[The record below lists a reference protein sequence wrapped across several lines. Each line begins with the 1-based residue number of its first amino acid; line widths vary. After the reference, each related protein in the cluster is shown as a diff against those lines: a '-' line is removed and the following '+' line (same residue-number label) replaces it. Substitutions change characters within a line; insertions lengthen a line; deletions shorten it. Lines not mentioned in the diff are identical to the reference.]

1 MASEGAG
8 NNFGYEQTLLCGQYS
23 RDLGSF
29 AQYQAEQL
37 KKPDAY
43 TLEKIK
49 NRGYTTEQLESQ
61 FNAIPQLRR
70 ESISLQFV
78 DDSSAKPPVGF
89 WAYWDQCMKLR
100 DAAFHKIGED
110 WVFLALLGVTMA
122 LMSFTMDYIIEKCQ
136 EAKLWLYEELAFSL
150 ALQFVAWVL
159 YSLVFILFA
168 TGFTHLVS
176 PQAIGSG
183 IPEMKTILRGV
194 VLKEYLTFRTLV
206 AKIVG
211 LCSSLGSTLPLGK
224 EGPFVHIASIVAT
237 LLGKLIGS
245 FQGIYENESRRS
257 EMLAAACAVGVACTF
272 AAPIGGVLFSIEVT
286 ATFFAVR
293 NYWRGFFSAVCGA
306 LIFRLLAFWFKDE
319 ETITALFRT
328 TLRTEVPFDA
338 LELIIFAG
346 IGVACGFGGS
356 LFIFL
361 HRRIILFTRKHKR
374 MSAFLQK
381 NRFLYP
387 GMIAILISTLTFPP
401 GLGQFFAGQL
411 TARQA
416 INELFSNITWTAGQA
431 DDLEEEEI
439 LHHWNPPATN
449 IYVTLLLY
457 IIMTFWM
464 GAVANTLPI
473 PAGVFVPVFC
483 CGAAFGRLVG
493 ESMSAWFPEGIRSGD
508 VIRKIVPGGY
518 AVVGAAAL
526 SGSVTR
532 TISTSVIVFELT
544 GQISHVLPAVVAV
557 LIANAVAHFLQP
569 SFYDSIIR
577 LKRLPYLP
585 DIVNAKQD
593 AWTVYVE
600 DIMMK
605 DVRYITFVS
614 TYAEL
619 QELLRSSCFKSYP
632 LVDTPESMILLGS
645 IQRFELERLLILH
658 LSERTFFN
666 DRKAST
672 STLSPPPSPSN
683 SKKTSPIRRTSS
695 PKLLQQIPRFVV
707 TKVDESEMESEE
719 TIDVTEEEE
728 KPQQKPEPMP
738 KMKRKTAHNSLIPG
752 GKALSLKDET
762 DYHYDTL
769 QLPLRS
775 ILKKTNTESPFLSRR
790 ASTGDLRMDDDMYYR
805 QLVAKQRKDS
815 IVEDVPFVFKK
826 NSMPESL
833 RNIFKRPFSPSGKV
847 SHQEDIKD
855 KDQESALLNQS
866 INWEGCH
873 IDPAPFQLVERT
885 SLHKVHSLFSL
896 LGLSHAFVTNIGK
909 LIGVVGLKELRNS
922 IQGQI
927 DAQAKNKQTNKAET
941 ESSDDEELDDPAQLE
956 VIRENGHRETFTLV
970 KRQSEETV

>member
-1 MASEGAG
+1 M
-8 NNFGYEQTLLCGQYS
+8 TMDCILDLRHKLCGQYS

-29 AQYQAEQL
+29 AQYQANQL
-37 KKPDAY
+37 KSKPD
-43 TLEKIK
+43 
-49 NRGYTTEQLESQ
+49 QLFDTDGQ
-61 FNAIPQLRR
+61 T
-70 ESISLQFV
+70 
-78 DDSSAKPPVGF
+78 KPAVGF
-89 WAYWDQCMKLR
+89 WAYWEQCIRLR
-100 DAAFHKIGED
+100 DIIFHKIGED
-110 WVFLALLGVTMA
+110 WVFLALLGIIMA
-122 LMSFTMDYIIEKCQ
+122 LMSFTMDYVIEKCQ
-136 EAKLWLYEELAFSL
+136 EAKIWLFEELSFSL
-150 ALQFVAWVL
+150 ALQFVAWVT
-159 YSLVFILFA
+159 YSLMFILFA

-237 LLGKLIGS
+237 LLGKLVGS
-245 FQGIYENESRRS
+245 FRGIYENESRRS

-319 ETITALFRT
+319 ETITALFKT

-346 IGVACGFGGS
+346 IGVACGLGGS
-356 LFIFL
+356 LFILL
-361 HRRIILFTRKHKR
+361 HRKIILFTRRHKR

-381 NRFLYP
+381 NRFIYP
-387 GMIAILISTLTFPP
+387 GIIAILISTLTFPP
-401 GLGQFFAGQL
+401 GLGQYFAGQL
-411 TARQA
+411 TARRA
-416 INELFSNITWTAGQA
+416 INELFSNITWTTGQA
-431 DDLEEEEI
+431 DDLEEEAI
-439 LHHWNPPATN
+439 LRHWNPPATN

-457 IIMTFWM
+457 VIMTFWM
-464 GAVANTLPI
+464 GALSNTLPI

-493 ESMSAWFPEGIRSGD
+493 ESMSTWFPEGIRSGD
-508 VIRKIVPGGY
+508 VVRKIVPGGY

-585 DIVNAKQD
+585 DLINTKQD
-593 AWTVYVE
+593 AWTVFVE
-600 DIMMK
+600 DIMIK
-605 DVRYITFVS
+605 DISYITFVS
-614 TYAEL
+614 TYYDL
-619 QELLRSSCFKSYP
+619 QELLTNSSFKSYP

-645 IQRFELERLLILH
+645 IQRFELERLLWLH
-658 LSERTFFN
+658 LSSNQTLLN
-666 DRKAST
+666 DRKPS
-672 STLSPPPSPSN
+672 SHTLSPPPSPGRFR
-683 SKKTSPIRRTSS
+683 KTSSPSIVRKNSS
-695 PKLLQQIPRFVV
+695 PKLPQPIPRFVV
-707 TKVDESEMESEE
+707 TKVDETGTEFDGNLDEQDTIPAEPERKEM
-719 TIDVTEEEE
+719 
-728 KPQQKPEPMP
+728 KQKL
-738 KMKRKTAHNSLIPG
+738 HHSL
-752 GKALSLKDET
+752 LNLKDDT

-775 ILKKTNTESPFLSRR
+775 ILKKTNSESPFLSRR
-790 ASTGDLRMDDDMYYR
+790 ASTGDLRMDGDLFYR
-805 QLVAKQRKDS
+805 DLAAKQRKES

-826 NSMPESL
+826 TSMPESL
-833 RNIFKRPFSPSGKV
+833 SKLFKV
-847 SHQEDIKD
+847 DKD
-855 KDQESALLNQS
+855 KERSLLNEQ
-866 INWEGCH
+866 INWEGCQ
-873 IDPAPFQLVERT
+873 IDPAPFQLVEKT

-909 LIGVVGLKELRNS
+909 LVGVVGLKELRNS

-927 DAQAKNKQTNKAET
+927 DAQAKYKASGRHDAD
-941 ESSDDEELDDPAQLE
+941 SSEEDNDDPAQLE
-956 VIRENGHRETFTLV
+956 VVRENGHRETFTLV
-970 KRQSEETV
+970 KREIAEETV

>member
-1 MASEGAG
+1 MATEGGG

-29 AQYQAEQL
+29 AQYQANQL
-37 KKPDAY
+37 KSKPDQ
-43 TLEKIK
+43 LFE
-49 NRGYTTEQLESQ
+49 TEGQT
-61 FNAIPQLRR
+61 
-70 ESISLQFV
+70 
-78 DDSSAKPPVGF
+78 KPAVGF
-89 WAYWDQCMKLR
+89 WAYWEQCIRLR
-100 DAAFHKIGED
+100 DIIFHKIGED
-110 WVFLALLGVTMA
+110 WVFLALLGIIMA
-122 LMSFTMDYIIEKCQ
+122 LMSFTMDYVIEKCQ
-136 EAKLWLYEELAFSL
+136 EAKIWLFEELSFSL
-150 ALQFVAWVL
+150 ALQFVAWVT
-159 YSLVFILFA
+159 YSLMFILFA

-237 LLGKLIGS
+237 LLGKLVGS
-245 FQGIYENESRRS
+245 FRGIYENESRRS

-319 ETITALFRT
+319 ETITALFKT

-346 IGVACGFGGS
+346 IGVACGLGGS
-356 LFIFL
+356 LFILL
-361 HRRIILFTRKHKR
+361 HRKIILFTRRHKR

-381 NRFLYP
+381 NRFIYP
-387 GMIAILISTLTFPP
+387 GIIAILISTLTFPP
-401 GLGQFFAGQL
+401 GLGQYFAGQL
-411 TARQA
+411 TARRA
-416 INELFSNITWTAGQA
+416 INELFSNITWTTGQA
-431 DDLEEEEI
+431 DDLEEEAI
-439 LHHWNPPATN
+439 LSHWNPPATN

-457 IIMTFWM
+457 VIMTFWM
-464 GAVANTLPI
+464 GALSNTLPI

-493 ESMSAWFPEGIRSGD
+493 ESMSTWFPEGIRSGD
-508 VIRKIVPGGY
+508 VVRKIVPGGY

-585 DIVNAKQD
+585 DLINTKQD
-593 AWTVYVE
+593 AWTVFVE
-600 DIMMK
+600 DIMIK
-605 DVRYITFVS
+605 DISYITFVS
-614 TYAEL
+614 TYYDL
-619 QELLRSSCFKSYP
+619 QELLTNSSFKSYP

-645 IQRFELERLLILH
+645 IQRFELERLLWLH
-658 LSERTFFN
+658 LSSNQTLLN
-666 DRKAST
+666 DRKPS
-672 STLSPPPSPSN
+672 SHTLSPPPSPGRFR
-683 SKKTSPIRRTSS
+683 KTSS
-695 PKLLQQIPRFVV
+695 PSIVRKNSSAKLPQPIPRFVV
-707 TKVDESEMESEE
+707 TKVDETGTEFDGNLDEQDTIPAEPERKEM
-719 TIDVTEEEE
+719 
-728 KPQQKPEPMP
+728 KQKLHHSLPSSGQYVSPP
-738 KMKRKTAHNSLIPG
+738 HFKRLPPGLRPSSFKRKRNVSFLKSLN
-752 GKALSLKDET
+752 LKEDT

-775 ILKKTNTESPFLSRR
+775 ILKKTNSESPFLSRR
-790 ASTGDLRMDDDMYYR
+790 ASTGDLRMDGDLFYR
-805 QLVAKQRKDS
+805 DLAAKQRKES

-833 RNIFKRPFSPSGKV
+833 SKLFKVPFKQNRKSV
-847 SHQEDIKD
+847 HQEEVKD
-855 KDQESALLNQS
+855 KDKERSLLNEQ
-866 INWEGCH
+866 INWEGCQ
-873 IDPAPFQLVERT
+873 IDPAPFQLVEKT

-909 LIGVVGLKELRNS
+909 LVGVVGLKELRNS

-927 DAQAKNKQTNKAET
+927 DAQAKHKASGRHDAD
-941 ESSDDEELDDPAQLE
+941 SSEEDNDDPAQLE
-956 VIRENGHRETFTLV
+956 VVRENGHRETFTLV
-970 KRQSEETV
+970 KREIAEETV

>member
-1 MASEGAG
+1 
-8 NNFGYEQTLLCGQYS
+8 
-23 RDLGSF
+23 
-29 AQYQAEQL
+29 
-37 KKPDAY
+37 
-43 TLEKIK
+43 
-49 NRGYTTEQLESQ
+49 
-61 FNAIPQLRR
+61 
-70 ESISLQFV
+70 
-78 DDSSAKPPVGF
+78 
-89 WAYWDQCMKLR
+89 
-100 DAAFHKIGED
+100 
-110 WVFLALLGVTMA
+110 MA
-122 LMSFTMDYIIEKCQ
+122 LMSFTMDYVIEKCQ
-136 EAKLWLYEELAFSL
+136 EAKIWLFEELSFSL
-150 ALQFVAWVL
+150 ALQFVAWVT
-159 YSLVFILFA
+159 YSLMFILFA

-237 LLGKLIGS
+237 LLGKLVGS
-245 FQGIYENESRRS
+245 FRGIYENESRRS

-319 ETITALFRT
+319 ETITALFKT

-346 IGVACGFGGS
+346 IGVACGLGGS
-356 LFIFL
+356 LFILL
-361 HRRIILFTRKHKR
+361 HRKIILFTRRHKR

-381 NRFLYP
+381 NRFIYP
-387 GMIAILISTLTFPP
+387 GIIAILISTLTFPP
-401 GLGQFFAGQL
+401 GLGQYFAGQL
-411 TARQA
+411 TARRA
-416 INELFSNITWTAGQA
+416 INELFSNITWTTGQA
-431 DDLEEEEI
+431 DDLEEEAI
-439 LHHWNPPATN
+439 LRHWNPPATN

-457 IIMTFWM
+457 VIMTFWM
-464 GAVANTLPI
+464 GALSNTLPI

-493 ESMSAWFPEGIRSGD
+493 ESMSTWFPEGIRSGD
-508 VIRKIVPGGY
+508 VVRKIVPGGY

-585 DIVNAKQD
+585 DLINTKQD
-593 AWTVYVE
+593 AWTVFVE
-600 DIMMK
+600 DIMIK
-605 DVRYITFVS
+605 DISYITFVS
-614 TYAEL
+614 TYYDL
-619 QELLRSSCFKSYP
+619 QELLTNSSFKSYP

-645 IQRFELERLLILH
+645 IQRFELERLLWLH
-658 LSERTFFN
+658 LSSNQTLLN
-666 DRKAST
+666 DRKPS
-672 STLSPPPSPSN
+672 SHTLSPPPSPGRFR
-683 SKKTSPIRRTSS
+683 KTSSPSIVRKNSS
-695 PKLLQQIPRFVV
+695 PKLPQPIPRFVV
-707 TKVDESEMESEE
+707 TKVDETGTEFDGNLDEQDTIPAEPERKEM
-719 TIDVTEEEE
+719 
-728 KPQQKPEPMP
+728 KQKL
-738 KMKRKTAHNSLIPG
+738 HHSL
-752 GKALSLKDET
+752 LNLKDDT

-775 ILKKTNTESPFLSRR
+775 ILKKTNSESPFLSRR
-790 ASTGDLRMDDDMYYR
+790 ASTGDLRMDGDLFYR
-805 QLVAKQRKDS
+805 DLAAKQRKES

-826 NSMPESL
+826 TSMPESL
-833 RNIFKRPFSPSGKV
+833 SKLFKVPFKQNRKSV
-847 SHQEDIKD
+847 HQEDVKD
-855 KDQESALLNQS
+855 KDKERSLLNEQ
-866 INWEGCH
+866 INWEGCQ
-873 IDPAPFQLVERT
+873 IDPAPFQLVEKT

-909 LIGVVGLKELRNS
+909 LVGVVGLKELRNS

-927 DAQAKNKQTNKAET
+927 DAQAKYKASGRHDAD
-941 ESSDDEELDDPAQLE
+941 SSEEDNDDPAQLE
-956 VIRENGHRETFTLV
+956 VVRENGHRETFTLV
-970 KRQSEETV
+970 KREIAEETV

>member
-1 MASEGAG
+1 MATQGGG

-29 AQYQAEQL
+29 AQYQANQL
-37 KKPDAY
+37 KSKSDPLFDSDRQSKP
-43 TLEKIK
+43 
-49 NRGYTTEQLESQ
+49 R
-61 FNAIPQLRR
+61 
-70 ESISLQFV
+70 
-78 DDSSAKPPVGF
+78 VGF
-89 WAYWDQCMKLR
+89 WAYWEQCIKLR
-100 DAAFHKIGED
+100 DIIFHKIGED
-110 WVFLALLGVTMA
+110 WVFLALLGIIMA
-122 LMSFTMDYIIEKCQ
+122 LMSFTMDYVIEKCQ
-136 EAKLWLYEELAFSL
+136 EAKLWLFEELSFSL
-150 ALQFVAWVL
+150 PLQFVAWVT
-159 YSLVFILFA
+159 YSLMFILFA

-237 LLGKLIGS
+237 LLGKMVGS
-245 FQGIYENESRRS
+245 FRGIYENESRRS

-319 ETITALFRT
+319 ETITALFKT
-328 TLRTEVPFDA
+328 TLRTDVPFDA

-346 IGVACGFGGS
+346 IGVACGLGGS
-356 LFIFL
+356 LFILL
-361 HRRIILFTRKHKR
+361 HRKIILFTRRHKR

-381 NRFLYP
+381 NRFIYP
-387 GMIAILISTLTFPP
+387 GIIAVLISTLTFPP
-401 GLGQFFAGQL
+401 GLGQYFAGQL
-411 TARQA
+411 TARNA
-416 INELFSNITWTAGQA
+416 INELFSNITWTTGQA
-431 DDLEEEEI
+431 DDLVEEAI
-439 LHHWNPPATN
+439 LRHWNPPATN
-449 IYVTLLLY
+449 IYITLLLY
-457 IIMTFWM
+457 VIMTFWM
-464 GAVANTLPI
+464 GALSNTLPI

-483 CGAAFGRLVG
+483 CGAAFGRLIG
-493 ESMSAWFPEGIRSGD
+493 ESMSTWFPEGIRNGD
-508 VIRKIVPGGY
+508 VVRKIVPGGY

-585 DIVNAKQD
+585 DLINIKQD
-593 AWTVYVE
+593 AWTVFVE
-600 DIMMK
+600 DIMIK
-605 DVRYITFVS
+605 DISYITFVS
-614 TYAEL
+614 TYYDL
-619 QELLRSSCFKSYP
+619 QELLTNSSFKSYP
-632 LVDTPESMILLGS
+632 LVDTPDSMILLGS
-645 IQRFELERLLILH
+645 IQRFELERLLWLH
-658 LSERTFFN
+658 LSSNQSRLN
-666 DRKAST
+666 DQKLT
-672 STLSPPPSPSN
+672 PPPLTPPSSPG
-683 SKKTSPIRRTSS
+683 KFRKTSS
-695 PKLLQQIPRFVV
+695 PSISRKTSTPKLPQPIPRFVV
-707 TKVDESEMESEE
+707 TKVDETETEYEGNLDEQDTIPARSEAKEMK
-719 TIDVTEEEE
+719 E
-728 KPQQKPEPMP
+728 KL
-738 KMKRKTAHNSLIPG
+738 HHSL
-752 GKALSLKDET
+752 LNLKDET

-775 ILKKTNTESPFLSRR
+775 ILKKTSSESPFLSRR
-790 ASTGDLRMDDDMYYR
+790 ASTGDLRMDGDLYYR
-805 QLVAKQRKDS
+805 DLAAKQRKES
-815 IVEDVPFVFKK
+815 IVEDMPFVFKK

-833 RNIFKRPFSPSGKV
+833 SKLFKVPFKQNRKNV
-847 SHQEDIKD
+847 HQEEIKD
-855 KDQESALLNQS
+855 KDKERSLLNEQ
-866 INWEGCH
+866 INWEGCQ
-873 IDPAPFQLVERT
+873 IDPAPFQLVEKT

-909 LIGVVGLKELRNS
+909 LVGVVGLKELRNS

-927 DAQAKNKQTNKAET
+927 DAQAKYK
-941 ESSDDEELDDPAQLE
+941 SSGGRQDSSEEDNDDPAQLE
-956 VIRENGHRETFTLV
+956 VVRDNGHRETFTLV
-970 KRQSEETV
+970 KRDVAEESV